1 MTKELQ
7 QCLALTIWPTFNQGA
22 CCVSLHDPVR
32 LGITIAFLL
41 AIYYNYASCC
51 AGLSSVA
58 YLEKPFKFRVQKCC
72 ERSSYIC
79 LIQTSVHLVQ
89 FFYFLSFYFLH
100 KISQQPP

>member
-1 MTKELQ
+1 MVIAFFYILKLKLCFSTMTKELQ

-58 YLEKPFKFRVQKCC
+58 YSEKPFKFRVQKCC
-72 ERSSYIC
+72 ERSSYMFN
-79 LIQTSVHLVQ
+79 TN
-89 FFYFLSFYFLH
+89 
-100 KISQQPP
+100 